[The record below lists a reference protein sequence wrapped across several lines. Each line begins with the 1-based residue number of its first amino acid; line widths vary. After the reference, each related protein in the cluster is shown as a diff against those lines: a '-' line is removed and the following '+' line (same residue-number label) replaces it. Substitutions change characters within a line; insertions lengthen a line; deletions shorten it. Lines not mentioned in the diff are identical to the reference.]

1 MARRVTPV
9 ALTGADQQIQADTFA
24 SYHGF
29 SIRETAGATATVRI
43 YDNASANSGT
53 LLDSIQLNANES
65 AREWYG
71 AEGIDASDGI
81 RVDIVSGTVEGS
93 IRVGR

>member
-1 MARRVTPV
+1 MARTIRAV
-9 ALTGADQQIQADTFA
+9 AMTGADQTVASDTA
-24 SYHGF
+24 SFYHGF

-43 YDNASANSGT
+43 YDNTANSGT
-53 LLDSIQLNANES
+53 LLDSIQLAANES

-71 AEGIDASDGI
+71 EGIDTADGI